1 MRLPG
6 RRKETRVTDLRSERT
21 DTHNRVS
28 AVVDGV
34 RFWYAADNLDLTPSP
49 EAFGSALLLP
59 SIHMR
64 RELSISAPVSPTWRD
79 NAMRLSAIWSE
90 WWGYDPAAI
99 NVPVRSDTAIR
110 ASSTALAF
118 TCGVDSF
125 HALLTGPSPERLVA
139 VHGFDVP
146 LADEHRMHAFAA
158 SVKAVAQETGIKWT
172 IVRTNLRE
180 HSAAGRPWLWER
192 SHGGALASVAHLLG
206 EHAGHF
212 TISSTYSADSE
223 HAWGSAEKTDP
234 LFSSDRVL
242 VSHFGTHHHRE
253 KKVQLIAGNALAQRH
268 LRVCWA
274 NQSRSGNCSRCE
286 KCLATMLL
294 LTELGALE
302 SFQVF
307 EGTAS
312 LTASLDALP
321 HLIRHM
327 NIVERLVDRE
337 TLPPKMNDAARRLI
351 VRSRKAAKLHRLR
364 NRIQAAVAPHA

>member
-1 MRLPG
+1 
-6 RRKETRVTDLRSERT
+6 
-21 DTHNRVS
+21 
-28 AVVDGV
+28 
-34 RFWYAADNLDLTPSP
+34 
-49 EAFGSALLLP
+49 
-59 SIHMR
+59 MR
-64 RELSISAPVSPTWRD
+64 RELSIIAPVSPTWRD

-242 VSHFGTHHHRE
+242 ISHFGTHHHRE